1 MAKRLYLG
9 PQTYWDLPDG
19 ADLDELEGRIRG
31 AMTDVTAVVDVDI
44 VHDWVR
50 GRLLLNAGQLQAVVL
65 LDNNPDADSR
75 IAH

>member
-9 PQTYWDLPDG
+9 PQTYWDLSDD
-19 ADLDELEGRIRG
+19 ADLGELEGRIRN

-44 VHDWVR
+44 IHDWVR
-50 GRLLLNAGQLQAVVL
+50 GRLLLNAGQIPAVAL